1 MTAREYLRQYGQA
14 VKKIRRLQ
22 GEYKERMKTVD
33 AIRSPLAGDGI
44 HTGAISK
51 TVETQAVLLASK
63 AEELKLAIVD
73 AAVIRQDVFDTIQ
86 SIPEEVGAVLYA
98 RYIQLQ
104 RWDEVADSVNYS
116 KRQVFRLHEEGL
128 RIVGEIIDASESWH

>member
-1 MTAREYLRQYGQA
+1 MTAREYLRQYGIA
-14 VKKIRRLQ
+14 VKRIRRLR
-22 GEYKERMKTVD
+22 GEYKEQTKLVD

-51 TVETQAVLLASK
+51 TVERQAVMLASK

-73 AAVIRQDVFDTIQ
+73 AAVIRQEVFDTIQ

-98 RYIQLQ
+98 RYIQLK
-104 RWDEVADSVNYS
+104 RWDDVADAVNYS

-128 RIVGEIIDASESWH
+128 RIVGEIIENDTSWH